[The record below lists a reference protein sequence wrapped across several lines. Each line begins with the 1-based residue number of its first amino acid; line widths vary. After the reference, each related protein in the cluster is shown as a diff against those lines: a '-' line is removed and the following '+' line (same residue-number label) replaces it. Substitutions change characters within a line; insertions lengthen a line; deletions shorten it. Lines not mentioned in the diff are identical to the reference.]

1 MFLVHLIKVYDKEI
15 IWNNFINL
23 SINNSVNF
31 QSYVNIAIEQKYWYR
46 LGFCIPNT
54 SCSECPW
61 TIKIHCCQTFVYFAF
76 FLQPLFVWY
85 SAIPLSFADC
95 LRTRLKLR
103 GVWENLIPKVGI
115 NPKITLGESEREL
128 WRVIFAKNSSKLHSI
143 WISSELCHT
152 FMNWIFVLFQNWSIF
167 FFLGEKWIAKVL
179 HPPLQPRVHKTKE
192 TSACKNGPIIF
203 RYPFSAPLCCLIYP
217 RGKRRKIYILR
228 EKKENKIGKLFHVQY
243 DVRRIFWTYYV
254 A

>member
-1 MFLVHLIKVYDKEI
+1 MITEYPLLHKDCYRDKILIQVGFLHIKYPVLWVPLNIE
-15 IWNNFINL
+15 NTLLSNFSL
-23 SINNSVNF
+23 
-31 QSYVNIAIEQKYWYR
+31 
-46 LGFCIPNT
+46 FCL
-54 SCSECPW
+54 
-61 TIKIHCCQTFVYFAF
+61 
-76 FLQPLFVWY
+76 FLQFFFVWY
-85 SAIPLSFADC
+85 SAISLSFADC